1 MEKQRIY
8 VVLAA
13 LLFLAGCK
21 GGGYDGQLLGSL
33 DRPSWAITIPY
44 GMVYVKSGTL
54 HIGQS
59 DEDINNSLMQ
69 RSKSV
74 SIQGFFIDETEITNN
89 EYRQF
94 VEWTRDS
101 IAHTI
106 LGGDYMTEK
115 AETGEPLVN
124 WDEQIDWYD
133 PDVQTQLETMYYPED
148 QRILGR
154 KEIDPRQL
162 NYVYYWTDFK
172 EAARDANNKY
182 GSAEG
187 SDFDRT
193 TVIKEEVVNVYPDTL
208 CWVHDFLYSYNEPF
222 CRNYFWHPSFDNY
235 PVVGVTWKQAMAF
248 SKWRTRLY
256 NDWRVQY
263 GLVSED
269 EFRLPTEAEWEY
281 AARGGRELS
290 PYPWGGPYMR
300 NKKGCILANFK
311 PGRGDY
317 PDDGGMYTV
326 KADAYFPNDYGIYC
340 MAGNASEWT
349 SSAYYEN
356 GYGFEHDLNPDIRY
370 DAQAND
376 PITMKRK
383 VIRGGSWKD
392 VAYFCQT
399 GTRQYEYLDSA
410 RSYIGFRDV
419 ITFLGRS
426 IDDR

>member
-1 MEKQRIY
+1 MKKHPVYIILGSLLL
-8 VVLAA
+8 LAS
-13 LLFLAGCK
+13 CK
-21 GGGYDGQLLGSL
+21 GGYDGQLLGVI
-33 DRPSWAITIPY
+33 DRPGWSVTIPY

-59 DEDINNSLMQ
+59 DEDMNNSLIQ
-69 RSKSV
+69 RTKAV

-94 VEWTRDS
+94 VYWVRDS

-106 LGGDYMTEK
+106 LGGDYMTETDQG
-115 AETGEPLVN
+115 ASLVN
-124 WDEQIDWYD
+124 WDMDIDWTD
-133 PDVQTQLETMYYPED
+133 PDVIDQLQSMYYPED

-154 KEIDPRQL
+154 MEIDPRQL
-162 NYVYYWTDFK
+162 NYVYYWTDFR
-172 EAARDANNKY
+172 EASRDANRLNP
-182 GSAEG
+182 
-187 SDFDRT
+187 DFDRT
-193 TVIKEEVVNVYPDTL
+193 SVMKEEVVNVYPDTL
-208 CWVHDFLYSYNEPF
+208 CWVHDFIYSYNEPF
-222 CRNYFWHPSFDNY
+222 TRNYFWHPAFDNY
-235 PVVGVTWKQAMAF
+235 PVVGVTWKQSMAF
-248 SKWRTRLY
+248 SKWRSRFY
-256 NDWRVQY
+256 NDWRTQN
-263 GLVSED
+263 GLVTED

-281 AARGGRELS
+281 AARGGRES
-290 PYPWGGPYMR
+290 APYPWGGPYMR

-326 KADAYFPNDYGIYC
+326 KADAYFPNDYGIYN
-340 MAGNASEWT
+340 MAGNVSEWT
-349 SSAYYEN
+349 SSAFYEN
-356 GYGFEHDLNPDIRY
+356 AYGFEHDLNPDIRY
-370 DAQAND
+370 DAQDND

-399 GTRQYEYLDSA
+399 GTRQWEYQDSA

>member
-1 MEKQRIY
+1 MDRQRIY
-8 VVLAA
+8 VLLSA

-21 GGGYDGQLLGSL
+21 GGGYNGQLLGSL
-33 DRPSWAITIPY
+33 DRPQWAITIPY

-54 HIGQS
+54 HLGQS

-69 RSKSV
+69 RSKAV

-106 LGGDYMTEK
+106 LGGDYMSEK
-115 AETGEPLVN
+115 VETGEPLVN
-124 WDEQIDWYD
+124 WTEQIDWTD
-133 PDVQTQLETMYYPED
+133 PEVQSQLETMYYPED

-162 NYVYYWTDFK
+162 NYVYYWTDFR
-172 EAARDANNKY
+172 EASRDANNKY

-208 CWVHDFLYSYNEPF
+208 SWVHDFLYSYNEPF
-222 CRNYFWHPSFDNY
+222 CRNYFWHPAFDNY

-248 SKWRTRLY
+248 SKWRSRLY
-256 NDWRVQY
+256 NDWRVEY

-281 AARGGRELS
+281 AARGGREIS

-326 KADAYFPNDYGIYC
+326 KTDAYFPNDYGIYC

-356 GYGFEHDLNPDIRY
+356 AYGFEHDLNPDIRY

-376 PITMKRK
+376 LITMKRK

-399 GTRQYEYLDSA
+399 GTRQYEYQDTA